1 MARLD
6 KSQGF
11 TVVYSD
17 LSKEFKKN
25 ENINAQD
32 AAVLAIDK
40 RAAFQR
46 PMGVVEAE
54 ERAIRKTIGSQED
67 PLASLRQ
74 NLNSLSKAHARL
86 RFLLEEIDTLT
97 KKSSERK

>member
-1 MARLD
+1 MARFD

-11 TVVYSD
+11 TFVFSD

-25 ENINAQD
+25 DNQNIND
-32 AAVLAIDK
+32 ATVLAVDK

-54 ERAIRKTIGSQED
+54 ERAIRKSIAGHED

-97 KKSSERK
+97 KRSSERK

>member
-1 MARLD
+1 MARFD

-11 TVVYSD
+11 TFVYSD
-17 LSKEFKKN
+17 LSKEFKKS
-25 ENINAQD
+25 ENQNNLESP
-32 AAVLAIDK
+32 VLAIDK

-54 ERAIRKTIGSQED
+54 ERAIRKTISGQED

-97 KKSSERK
+97 KKSSDRK